1 MTTQSGMTRTL
12 ITAACS
18 VAVLAAS
25 APVLAGVGGT
35 DGAIRSAIRSGNPD
49 AIVAQ
54 LEIAE
59 NIPCNSD
66 CMYMVKDLLSHDT
79 YEVREAAAWWF
90 ARRPAQRNALTAE
103 MISVLQGSGD
113 SVAVRN
119 AADVLGSF
127 RHPVAIDA
135 LASTAVRSDLSAE
148 ARLHA
153 VRALGH
159 IGADSAN
166 DALAQA
172 MSDSAAQVRHEAV
185 IAWRDIRLQRDAAP
199 VAALVGD
206 ADLTVRR
213 VATAVVGQFREASAR
228 AGLESLVVS
237 DPDPAV
243 RRNAAWALGRI
254 GASDSRVALTEAAS
268 DSSSLVR
275 MTARAAL
282 RELR

>member
-1 MTTQSGMTRTL
+1 MTTMTKTL

-18 VAVLAAS
+18 LAILSAS
-25 APVLAGVGGT
+25 APVLAGIGGT

-59 NIPCNSD
+59 NIPCNRD
-66 CMYMVKDLLSHDT
+66 CMYMVKDLLGHDS

-90 ARRPAQRNALTAE
+90 SRRPAQRAALSAE
-103 MISVLQGSGD
+103 MISVLQSSGD

-127 RHPVAIDA
+127 RHPEAVDA
-135 LASTAVRSDLSAE
+135 LAATAVRGDVSAE

-159 IGADSAN
+159 IGVDSAN
-166 DALAQA
+166 GALAQA
-172 MSDSAAQVRHEAV
+172 MSDSSALVRHEAV
-185 IAWRDIRLQRDAAP
+185 VAWREIRFQRDAAP

-213 VATAVVGQFREASAR
+213 VAAAVVGQFREASAR
-228 AGLESLVVS
+228 AGLEGLVVS

-243 RRNAAWALGRI
+243 RRNAAWALGRV
-254 GASDSRVALTEAAS
+254 GDSASRAALTEATG